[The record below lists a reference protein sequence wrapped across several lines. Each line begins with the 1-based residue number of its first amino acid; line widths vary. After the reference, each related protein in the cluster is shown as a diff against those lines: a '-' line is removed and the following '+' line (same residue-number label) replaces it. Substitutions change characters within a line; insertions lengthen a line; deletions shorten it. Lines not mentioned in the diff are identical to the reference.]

1 MSQQRRGQAEAV
13 STPTD
18 LCVIYSVLIL
28 LPQFCRN
35 FAFVVTPDPPGAI
48 TSFIFLDGDQVDQS
62 ETTFSCSFRAS
73 NSKRLCPVEVRL
85 SA

>member
-48 TSFIFLDGDQVDQS
+48 TSFIFLDGDQVAPSIRVKQPSAAPSEHRIQS
-62 ETTFSCSFRAS
+62 
-73 NSKRLCPVEVRL
+73 V
-85 SA
+85 SAL